1 MERQGHFIRS
11 VLMGQPNFFKKRTR
25 RKSAWQQRSPA
36 SGLFRRGHSLMVK
49 FQPSK
54 LAMRVRFP
62 LPARC
67 LMLIPTG
74 TAVARTSIAG
84 QKAPSDT
91 AFSNE
96 KTIALMELRL
106 YARHA

>member
-1 MERQGHFIRS
+1 
-11 VLMGQPNFFKKRTR
+11 
-25 RKSAWQQRSPA
+25 
-36 SGLFRRGHSLMVK
+36 MVK

-67 LMLIPTG
+67 LMLIQRG

-84 QKAPSDT
+84 QKVRADT
-91 AFSNE
+91 AFSNK
-96 KTIALMELRL
+96 KTIALMERRL
-106 YARHA
+106 YARTLRIKSRENGDASASTV